1 VSFGNGLCA
10 TEEISDITDM
20 SREQL
25 VTEDAISRQPP
36 EAQAIIRLLLARIDQ
51 QDRRIAELDAR
62 VKELESRLI
71 KTPQNSSLPPSSQH
85 PHAKPAPPRQPSGK
99 KRGGQPGHPKY
110 ERALVPT
117 EECTEVVT
125 LVPSACRRCG
135 DRLAGNDAEPWR
147 HQVWEVPEI
156 HPLVTEYQLHRLL
169 CPACGITTCAELP
182 AGVPTG
188 QAGPRLVALVALL
201 MGCFRQSKRRVALF
215 LEQVLGQPC
224 SPGWVVKLQNQ
235 ATASLR
241 APYQEVVSQLPI
253 QDALAIDESPTKEGR
268 AKAWLWTC
276 VAPGA
281 PGFTVFALRTTR
293 AATVLEELL
302 TERFDGAVM
311 CDRAKMYWQQ
321 GRLQWCWAH
330 LKRDFQA
337 LVDHPDHQVKRLGRE
352 LMPLTRELFRLWAR
366 SRDGTI
372 TRTGLKRLM
381 HPVRQK
387 VEALLLRGVYSG
399 NPRLVGMCEELY
411 DHREWLWTFLDVVGV
426 EPTNNAS
433 ERSLRHA
440 VIWRKLSFGTQS
452 ARGSRFVE
460 TILTVVETCRQ
471 QSRSVFAFV
480 AESVQA
486 QLDHRPAPSLITGL

>member
-1 VSFGNGLCA
+1 MSA
-10 TEEISDITDM
+10 MSQTIPEEVI
-20 SREQL
+20 
-25 VTEDAISRQPP
+25 ARQPP
-36 EAQAIIRLLLARIDQ
+36 EARAIIRLLLARIE
-51 QDRRIAELDAR
+51 ALEAR
-62 VKELESRLI
+62 LN

-99 KRGGQPGHPKY
+99 KPGAQPGHPKH
-110 ERALVPT
+110 ERTLIPI
-117 EECTEVVT
+117 EQCSEVLT
-125 LVPSACRRCG
+125 FKPSACRRCG
-135 DRLAGNDAEPWR
+135 DRLAGNDAEPLR

-156 HPLVTEYQLHRLL
+156 RPLVTEYQLHRLL
-169 CPACGITTCAELP
+169 CPTCGITTCAELP

-235 ATASLR
+235 ATAALR
-241 APYQEVVSQLPI
+241 PPYNELASQLPTE
-253 QDALAIDESPTKEGR
+253 DALAIDESPTKEGR
-268 AKAWLWTC
+268 VKAWLWTC
-276 VAPGA
+276 VAA
-281 PGFTVFALRTTR
+281 PFTVFALRTTR
-293 AATVLEELL
+293 AATVLRELL
-302 TERFDGAVM
+302 GEQFNGAVT
-311 CDRAKMYWQQ
+311 CDRAKMYWSLP
-321 GRLQWCWAH
+321 RLQWCWAH

-337 LVDHPDHQVKRLGRE
+337 LIDSDDRQLKRLGRD
-352 LMPLTRELFRLWAR
+352 LMRPTRELFRHWSR
-366 SRDGTI
+366 YRDGTI
-372 TRTGLKRLM
+372 TRAGLKRLM
-381 HPVRQK
+381 CPIRHD
-387 VEALLLRGVYSG
+387 VESLLLRGLYSG
-399 NPRLVGMCEELY
+399 NPRLYGMCQELY
-411 DHREWLWTFLDVVGV
+411 DHREWLWTFLDVNEV

-480 AESVQA
+480 TEAVQA
-486 QLDHRPAPSLITGL
+486 HFEHRSAPSLVSGA